1 MSGDAAATLAP
12 GTKFMRVPD
21 SGKAFIEGYKCTKCG
36 AVYLEPHI
44 ACARCFDRSGL
55 VTFEASNRGKVHT
68 YTIVHR
74 SFPGIKTPFISVIVD
89 LDDGLVLKGTLEG
102 VEPTPSKD
110 IFGMPVRLSFKTV
123 DKTTAQGS
131 PYVIYYFEPA

>member
-1 MSGDAAATLAP
+1 MSGDAAATLVPA
-12 GTKFMRVPD
+12 TKFMKVPD

-89 LDDGLVLKGTLEG
+89 LDDGLVLKGNLEG
-102 VEPTPSKD
+102 VEPDPSKE
-110 IFGMPVRLSFKTV
+110 IFGMPIRVSFKTL
-123 DKTTAQGS
+123 DQTNKAGA
-131 PYVIYYFEPA
+131 PYVTYFFEPA